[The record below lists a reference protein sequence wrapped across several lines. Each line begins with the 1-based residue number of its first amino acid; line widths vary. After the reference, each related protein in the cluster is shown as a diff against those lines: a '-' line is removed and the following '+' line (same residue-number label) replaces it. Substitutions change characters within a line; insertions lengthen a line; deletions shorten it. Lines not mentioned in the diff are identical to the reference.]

1 MNISNI
7 GSPAMS
13 LTGSA
18 SLSKVEVAM
27 LSKALD
33 SNEIAGEGLIQ
44 MIDSAAMERSVNPA
58 VGSNFDV
65 SI

>member
-7 GSPAMS
+7 GSASMF
-13 LTGSA
+13 LNGSS

-27 LSKALD
+27 LSKALN
-33 SNEIAGEGLIQ
+33 SNEIAGEGLIA
-44 MIDSAAMERSVNPA
+44 MIDSAAMERSVNPS
-58 VGSNFDV
+58 VGSNIDI